1 MHHQPFLSAF
11 NSSTC
16 RQIAIYH
23 ILALG
28 RNNRNNM
35 AVEVRS
41 VRLPKYKLKFE

>member
-28 RNNRNNM
+28 RNKNNM
-35 AVEVRS
+35 AVEVRR
-41 VRLPKYKLKFE
+41 VRLPKHKLKFE